1 MGGSPLKALRPLSI
15 SFLTRYVFLSQL
27 FLAQDLR
34 NSNKKWREGMLT
46 LGVGQILG

>member
-1 MGGSPLKALRPLSI
+1 MKVDGGSPLKALRPLSI
-15 SFLTRYVFLSQL
+15 SFLCQL